1 MCHMS
6 SSRCSDL
13 PALAP
18 DPQWRAPPA
27 ETLSPKPL
35 RKPAEGG
42 SRGALQMYVRR
53 HFFFPPGRVTAYYEN
68 TVAKVRAEAQVT
80 LPSRGASHSEPY
92 F

>member
-1 MCHMS
+1 
-6 SSRCSDL
+6 
-13 PALAP
+13 
-18 DPQWRAPPA
+18 
-27 ETLSPKPL
+27 
-35 RKPAEGG
+35 
-42 SRGALQMYVRR
+42 MYVRR